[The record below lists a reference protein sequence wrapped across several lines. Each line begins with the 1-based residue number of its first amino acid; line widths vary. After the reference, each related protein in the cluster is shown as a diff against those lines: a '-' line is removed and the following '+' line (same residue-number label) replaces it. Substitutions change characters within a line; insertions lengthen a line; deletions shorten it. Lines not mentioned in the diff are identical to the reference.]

1 VGAILREM
9 ARASDEPA
17 RYGGEELA
25 VILPG
30 TDLDGAYTVA
40 EAIRGA
46 VERLELALPDGGALQ
61 VTVSI
66 GVSALEGAVSDP
78 ASLIDAADV
87 ALYDAKRGGKN
98 RTARGAWVRDG
109 ERRFARSPKPRV

>member
-1 VGAILREM
+1 
-9 ARASDEPA
+9 
-17 RYGGEELA
+17 
-25 VILPG
+25 VILPS

-40 EAIRGA
+40 EAIRAA
-46 VERLELALPDGGALQ
+46 VEGLEIELPGGGTLG

-66 GVSALEGAVSDP
+66 GVSALEGGVTDP

-87 ALYDAKRGGKN
+87 ALYDAKRAGKN

-109 ERRFARSPKPRV
+109 EEERRRFSRTPKPRV